1 MKLLYMHIHEK
12 WSYTLM
18 AINFNVHFYRKTRKV
33 MLMGI
38 KDNLINEVSSKKVV
52 LSNLM
57 Q

>member
-18 AINFNVHFYRKTRKV
+18 AINFNVHFYTKTRKV

-52 LSNLM
+52 LSNL